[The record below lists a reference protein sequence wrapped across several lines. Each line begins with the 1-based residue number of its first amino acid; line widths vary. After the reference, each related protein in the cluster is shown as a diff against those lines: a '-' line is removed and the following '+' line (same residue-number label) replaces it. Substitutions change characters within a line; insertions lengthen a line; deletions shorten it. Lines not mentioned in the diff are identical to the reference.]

1 MMIIIIIINNS
12 IIVNYSFVNVLY
24 LEETECKVAS
34 DVSMCN
40 EEKMVYES
48 ILFLAY
54 NDMFLLLEVPKA
66 DFLAAVSKHH
76 H

>member
-1 MMIIIIIINNS
+1 MMMT
-12 IIVNYSFVNVLY
+12 IIVNYSFVNALH
-24 LEETECKVAS
+24 LEERERKVAS
-34 DVSMCN
+34 DVSMCS
-40 EEKMVYES
+40 EEKMVCES
-48 ILFLAY
+48 TLFLAY